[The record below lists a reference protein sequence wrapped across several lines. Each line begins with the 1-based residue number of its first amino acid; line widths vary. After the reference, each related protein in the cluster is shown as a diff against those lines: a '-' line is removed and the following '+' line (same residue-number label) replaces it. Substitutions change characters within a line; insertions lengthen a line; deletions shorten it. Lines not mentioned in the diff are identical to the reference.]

1 MKLQLL
7 PLLVS
12 LWFPRTATISASLPE
27 LCLRPQKT
35 SLSGWL
41 HLPQALDI
49 TRLIAHLPPAA
60 GASSTSHLL
69 KLITQ
74 TPNNL

>member
-1 MKLQLL
+1 MKLLPL

-12 LWFPRTATISASLPE
+12 LWFPRTATISASLPNSV
-27 LCLRPQKT
+27 CDRKKT

-60 GASSTSHLL
+60 GASSTSRLL
-69 KLITQ
+69 KLFTQ
-74 TPNNL
+74 TPSNL